1 MRHIALRVLCEGQTE
16 QYFVTQVLKPHL
28 QQYQV
33 FAAPA
38 LLSDNQGG
46 IVPWQTLRKSI
57 KNEVGR
63 SRGHQFVT
71 TMIDLYAIGNYP
83 GVERQR
89 GETPYDR
96 TKRIE
101 TSMAEGLP
109 NPRFLPYV
117 QIHEFE
123 ALIFVDLDY
132 LTLPFPDGE
141 ATGAAEKLRTD
152 IGDTEPELVN
162 DNVNTAPSKRLI
174 SVVPAYSRVKAS
186 AGAEI
191 TQAIGIHRLKE
202 ACPHFKEWV
211 TQLESLSEE

>member
-1 MRHIALRVLCEGQTE
+1 MRHIELRVLCEGQTE
-16 QYFVTQVLKPHL
+16 LFFTTQVLQPHL
-28 QQYQV
+28 RQYMV
-33 FAAPA
+33 FATAA
-38 LLSDNQGG
+38 LLWNGQGG
-46 IVPWQTLRKSI
+46 IVPWQTLRNSI

-63 SRGHQFVT
+63 SRDHQYVT

-101 TSMAEGLP
+101 KNMAEGLP

-123 ALIFVDLDY
+123 ALVFVDLDY
-132 LTLPFPDGE
+132 LTMPFPDGQAE
-141 ATGAAEKLRTD
+141 GAPEKLRSL

-174 SVVPAYSRVKAS
+174 SIVPAYSKVKAS

-191 TQAIGIHRLKE
+191 TKAIGIHRLKE
-202 ACPHFKEWV
+202 ACPHFHEWV
-211 TQLESLSEE
+211 TQLEHLSEE